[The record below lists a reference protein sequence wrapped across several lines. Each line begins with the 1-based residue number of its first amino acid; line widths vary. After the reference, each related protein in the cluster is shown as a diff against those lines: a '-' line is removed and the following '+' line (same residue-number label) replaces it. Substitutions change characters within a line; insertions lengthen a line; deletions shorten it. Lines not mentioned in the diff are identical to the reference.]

1 VLLESL
7 GAVDADGGL
16 TERGKK
22 MRALALPPRLAA
34 MVVSGQQDGHGYA
47 AAELAVLLTEQ
58 GLGGQDADLE
68 VRLSRFR
75 ADRSPRGTAARAL
88 AARLAGGKPSSTTPC
103 PAAALLV
110 HAFPDRIARQRGAR
124 GKFVLANGRG
134 AMIDET
140 DRLAGSDFLVIADM
154 SGKAQAARI
163 LAAAEL
169 SGEALADV
177 LDTRAVES
185 EECVF
190 DAPSGSVRARR
201 ISRLGAITLAETPLP
216 KPDDAAAMA
225 VLCQAIRKLGL
236 KALPFSSAGLQLR
249 DPDRVSAQKPRR
261 AVAGCFGRGAARGA
275 RDLVRA
281 LSARHPLVQV
291 DRPGRSERGAAFP
304 VRTRR
309 PQGTRPAGADPLPGA
324 DRFAAAHPL

>member
-75 ADRSPRGTAARAL
+75 AVTARPGARPPVLLRPGWQAE
-88 AARLAGGKPSSTTPC
+88 PSATTPC
-103 PAAALLV
+103 PAAAGCWCM
-110 HAFPDRIARQRGAR
+110 HSRTGSPDSGAPA

-140 DRLAGSDFLVIADM
+140 DRLAGSDFLVIAD
-154 SGKAQAARI
+154 
-163 LAAAEL
+163 
-169 SGEALADV
+169 
-177 LDTRAVES
+177 
-185 EECVF
+185 
-190 DAPSGSVRARR
+190 
-201 ISRLGAITLAETPLP
+201 
-216 KPDDAAAMA
+216 
-225 VLCQAIRKLGL
+225 
-236 KALPFSSAGLQLR
+236 
-249 DPDRVSAQKPRR
+249 
-261 AVAGCFGRGAARGA
+261 
-275 RDLVRA
+275 
-281 LSARHPLVQV
+281 
-291 DRPGRSERGAAFP
+291 
-304 VRTRR
+304 
-309 PQGTRPAGADPLPGA
+309 
-324 DRFAAAHPL
+324 